1 MVKPDALP
9 RPGVTQRPP
18 ASLAHT
24 VGRGLWIVVTIV
36 FTVIGGL
43 VGLLL
48 LLSPGKP
55 KPVVDEHGRPLPGSL
70 AEKIRVNIG
79 GVEQGM
85 FIQSRDVRNPV
96 LLFVHGGPGMPTYF
110 LTERYPTGL
119 EDLFTVVWWDQRGA
133 ALSYRPDIPPE
144 TMTVEQ
150 MIADTL
156 EVTNYLR
163 NRFGQD
169 KVYLMGHSWGTFIGI
184 QAVAQAP
191 QLYHAYIGMAQL
203 THQLRSEQLAYD
215 YMLDQSRATGN
226 TRLLRKLEA
235 APFPATVP
243 LPPAYDALRDE
254 AMHSLGVGTTHA
266 MRSVER
272 EIFVPS
278 WLSPQYTLPEK
289 VALWRGK
296 FWSKSI
302 LWNDALA
309 TDLTK
314 KVTRLDVPVY
324 IFQGRYDYT
333 ANYSLARA
341 YLQQLQA
348 PLKGFYTFEQ
358 SAHSPVLEEPAK
370 ASRILRED
378 VLGGANHLAD
388 VR

>member
-1 MVKPDALP
+1 MLKQDTLARAAAPHS
-9 RPGVTQRPP
+9 QP
-18 ASLAHT
+18 ASLAQK
-24 VGRGLWIVVTIV
+24 VGRGLWIVVAVV
-36 FTVIGGL
+36 FALLGSL

-48 LLSPGKP
+48 LRSPGKP
-55 KPVVDEHGRPLPGSL
+55 EPFLDENGRPLLGSL
-70 AEKIRVNIG
+70 SEKIHVNIN

-85 FIQSRDVRNPV
+85 FIQSKDVRNPV

-119 EDLFTVVWWDQRGA
+119 EQVFTVVWWDQRGTG
-133 ALSYRPDIPPE
+133 LSYQPDLPRE

-169 KVYLMGHSWGTFIGI
+169 KIYLMGHSWGTFIGI
-184 QAVAQAP
+184 QAAAQAP

-203 THQLRSEQLAYD
+203 TYQLKSEQLAYE
-215 YMLDQSRATGN
+215 YMLKQCQANGN

-235 APFPATVP
+235 APFPTTVP
-243 LPPAYDALRDE
+243 LPPAYDPLRDE
-254 AMHSLGVGTTHA
+254 AMHSLGVGTTHD
-266 MRSVER
+266 MRSVEMGV
-272 EIFVPS
+272 FVPS
-278 WLSPQYTLPEK
+278 WLSRQYTLPEK

-296 FWSKSI
+296 FWSKGI
-302 LWNDALA
+302 LWNEVLA
-309 TDLTK
+309 TDLTE
-314 KVTRLDVPVY
+314 KVTRLDIPVY
-324 IFQGRYDYT
+324 VFQGSYDYT

-341 YLQQLQA
+341 YLEQLQA

-358 SAHSPVLEEPAK
+358 SAHSPVLEEPERAL
-370 ASRILRED
+370 RILRED
-378 VLGGANHLAD
+378 VLGGKNSLAD